1 MIILKCMSTFI
12 LTGMYSL
19 SWRSIDS
26 GFTLSSTASRNNTP
40 SPPNFDKCNET
51 VVERKLDSV
60 SSNKDE
66 GIEMDESIEFMLE
79 DRSGDRKKVNMNTS
93 ILIHTICIQI
103 NEQMTTTFVIIHG
116 SLFVRLL
123 YKQLTYADR

>member
-79 DRSGDRKKVNMNTS
+79 DRNGDRKKVNFALFFAF
-93 ILIHTICIQI
+93 ILVCK
-103 NEQMTTTFVIIHG
+103 
-116 SLFVRLL
+116 L
-123 YKQLTYADR
+123 A

>member
-1 MIILKCMSTFI
+1 MI
-12 LTGMYSL
+12 
-19 SWRSIDS
+19 
-26 GFTLSSTASRNNTP
+26 
-40 SPPNFDKCNET
+40 
-51 VVERKLDSV
+51 VERKLDSV

-66 GIEMDESIEFMLE
+66 GIEMDENIEFMLE

-93 ILIHTICIQI
+93 ILIHTLCIQI